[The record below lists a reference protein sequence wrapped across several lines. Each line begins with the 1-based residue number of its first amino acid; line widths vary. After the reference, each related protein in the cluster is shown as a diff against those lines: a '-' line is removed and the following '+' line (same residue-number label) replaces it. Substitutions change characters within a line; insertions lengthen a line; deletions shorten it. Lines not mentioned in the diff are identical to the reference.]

1 MDPKQQNAQAVA
13 VEACVNTLT
22 TLGLRGTLA
31 DSVASWQG
39 DPSPLRRA
47 LYAHFERY
55 NLTAPRTGPQRDDL

>member
-1 MDPKQQNAQAVA
+1 MDPKQQNAQAVENSSTVSLLREA
-13 VEACVNTLT
+13 VAETE
-22 TLGLRGTLA
+22 RQ
-31 DSVASWQG
+31 WQG